1 MKKIMTLCLFAFT
14 MILGTQ
20 TVAAQSVIEIN
31 SLAAKKTQEL
41 RKVIKFND
49 ETEDL
54 VYKTYQDYEQKK
66 YDIEKLKAQGE
77 SVSKDDMKKF
87 DNLLP
92 EQFRTIFTEDEFQ
105 RYIEFT
111 NNQTK
116 K

>member
-1 MKKIMTLCLFAFT
+1 MKKIMTLCFFAFA

-41 RKVIKFND
+41 KSIIKFNH

-54 VYKTYQDYEQKK
+54 VYKTYQNYEYKK
-66 YDIEKLKAQGE
+66 YSIEELKAQGK
-77 SVSKDDMKKF
+77 SVSQEDMKKF

-92 EQFRTIFTEDEFQ
+92 EQFRAIFTEDEFQ
-105 RYIEFT
+105 RYIKFT
-111 NNQTK
+111 NNQK